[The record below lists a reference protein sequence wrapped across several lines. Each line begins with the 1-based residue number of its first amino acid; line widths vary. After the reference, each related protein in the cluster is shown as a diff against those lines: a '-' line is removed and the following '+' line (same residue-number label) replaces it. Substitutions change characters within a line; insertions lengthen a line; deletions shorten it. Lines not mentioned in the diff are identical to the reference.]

1 MSDVMETPGS
11 GKTPTAKGKR
21 SPTKIEVSLGT
32 LPGHIGFAL
41 RLAQIAVF
49 QDFHRAVADLD
60 LRPGQYSVL
69 LMLREN
75 PGIRASQVAEALG
88 IKRTNFVPL
97 LDGLEARGLVT
108 RDRMESDRRAFALF
122 LTANGTTLLARAE
135 AAIAHHEQRLA
146 LALGEAGKPTLLAL
160 LAQLTATARGTPS
173 PHQE

>member
-1 MSDVMETPGS
+1 METRGS
-11 GKTPTAKGKR
+11 GKAPAAKGK
-21 SPTKIEVSLGT
+21 PNAAAPEISLGA

-75 PGIRASQVAEALG
+75 PGIRGSQAAEALG

-97 LDGLEARGLVT
+97 LDGLEARGLVN
-108 RDRMESDRRAFALF
+108 RDRLERDRRAFALF
-122 LTANGTTLLARAE
+122 LTEAGAALLTRA
-135 AAIAHHEQRLA
+135 AAAVGQHEQRLA
-146 LALGEAGKPTLLAL
+146 LALGEAGKTNLLAL
-160 LAQLTATARGTPS
+160 LARLTAAARGTSS
-173 PHQE
+173 PHRE